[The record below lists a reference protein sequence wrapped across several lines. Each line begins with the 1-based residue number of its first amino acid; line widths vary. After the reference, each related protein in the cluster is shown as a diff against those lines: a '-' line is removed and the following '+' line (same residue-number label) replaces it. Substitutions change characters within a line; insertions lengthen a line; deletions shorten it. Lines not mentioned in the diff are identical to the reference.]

1 MSLKILKPRLKP
13 FTYSL
18 FRFQSTEQ
26 KENDNEIE
34 YEEEEFRKIDIFP
47 PKKNLVLNVQRTK
60 RTYHSDKVSFNS
72 LSDIIYENFM
82 GKRTN
87 NYVHAYRYNARVKL
101 ITLVSQY

>member
-72 LSDIIYENFM
+72 LIHQILSMKILWEN
-82 GKRTN
+82 
-87 NYVHAYRYNARVKL
+87 AL
-101 ITLVSQY
+101 ITTFMHIGIMRGSN